1 MKVLL
6 AWSGITATVTMVS
19 SLLTPNPVPAV
30 RDRAPARPAAGGVA
44 ATHPVLSRSIT
55 PTRAPAKFGARG
67 VAIAALDST
76 VQKYCGSCHN
86 PTMRRG
92 NLNLRGYSLASATE
106 SDATEK
112 IIRKLRAEMMP
123 PPGSKRPGGDTLL
136 ALAETLEQTM
146 DARPIN
152 PGTRSFQRLNRAEYE
167 RVVRDLLGLDVT
179 AGDWLPLDQKS
190 ANFDNISDV
199 QALSPT
205 LLEGY
210 LNAASAVSRMAIG
223 DRKAGLAQVLYKTS
237 PFTSQHPW
245 DQVDGTPYGTRGG
258 MVIKHTFP
266 ADGIYQLR
274 VNVGGGVGRPIEDV
288 DVSIDGERVAL
299 LRYDRGINRNSES
312 ADLPLGADYLLT
324 EPLTITGGQRTVSV
338 SFVKKVD
345 GPYEDLIKPHEWS
358 RASQGNGSAGTTEP
372 AYLMDVLITGP
383 TKILGLSSSPSRR
396 KLLTCAPTAPAAQ
409 RACAQGILERVATR
423 AYRRPLTETDRAA
436 LMKFYDA
443 GAKTG
448 GMEGFEDGV
457 RLGLQAVLASP
468 HFIFRFERTPA
479 GVAEGKDFRIDD
491 LELATRLSFF
501 IWSTIPDER
510 LLTLARQKRLSQPVV
525 FNAEVK
531 RMLADPRAE
540 ALSTRFAAQWLRLQ
554 DLEKVKPDAF
564 LFPDFDQLL
573 ANAMQKETELFF
585 EDMVRRDRSV
595 LTAFTA
601 ESTFVN
607 ERLAK
612 HYGIPSVSG
621 THFRKVA
628 YADDQRR
635 GVLGHGSVLV
645 QTSLG
650 NRTSPVLRGKW
661 VMEVLLGAPPPPPP
675 PNVPDLEQTAGAK
688 DGKQL
693 TTRERM
699 EMHRD
704 NPTCK
709 SCHNFMD
716 PIGLALD
723 NFDVTGKLRYRE
735 NGAQL
740 DTRGNL
746 YDGTPIT
753 TTADLTKA
761 LLKRPLPLMRN
772 FTENLMAYALGRRV
786 EDHDMTTVRAI
797 VRDAARQNYRMS
809 AFVIGVVNSKA
820 FQSKRAEPVAADANQ
835 N

>member
-1 MKVLL
+1 
-6 AWSGITATVTMVS
+6 
-19 SLLTPNPVPAV
+19 
-30 RDRAPARPAAGGVA
+30 
-44 ATHPVLSRSIT
+44 
-55 PTRAPAKFGARG
+55 
-67 VAIAALDST
+67 
-76 VQKYCGSCHN
+76 
-86 PTMRRG
+86 
-92 NLNLRGYSLASATE
+92 
-106 SDATEK
+106 
-112 IIRKLRAEMMP
+112 
-123 PPGSKRPGGDTLL
+123 
-136 ALAETLEQTM
+136 
-146 DARPIN
+146 
-152 PGTRSFQRLNRAEYE
+152 
-167 RVVRDLLGLDVT
+167 
-179 AGDWLPLDQKS
+179 
-190 ANFDNISDV
+190 
-199 QALSPT
+199 
-205 LLEGY
+205 
-210 LNAASAVSRMAIG
+210 
-223 DRKAGLAQVLYKTS
+223 
-237 PFTSQHPW
+237 
-245 DQVDGTPYGTRGG
+245 
-258 MVIKHTFP
+258 
-266 ADGIYQLR
+266 
-274 VNVGGGVGRPIEDV
+274 
-288 DVSIDGERVAL
+288 
-299 LRYDRGINRNSES
+299 
-312 ADLPLGADYLLT
+312 
-324 EPLTITGGQRTVSV
+324 
-338 SFVKKVD
+338 VKKVD

-409 RACAQGILERVATR
+409 RVCAQSILERVATR

-436 LMKFYDA
+436 LMKFYDT

-448 GMEGFEDGV
+448 GVEGFEDGV

-797 VRDAARQNYRMS
+797 VRDAAKQNYRMS